1 MNGQVTSASVETED
15 GSGCS
20 VWAGRGW
27 SMVRAKCH
35 DCCQRMVESIVS
47 HPAVRH
53 CWATG
58 GASYVH
64 SKKGEGV
71 GALDWELECFPTG
84 EVSICRWFEVWLLTE
99 CGLNYTIL
107 SLFIFDRRNKKLCRW
122 DVCTNIPL
130 KRLYLEKE
138 THEKMKKNLLMSDRE
153 TITEVSPWSFVFQCE
168 LFIRWHFRVSLADY
182 IGGCFMLIKQ
192 KSAVYKY
199 LCQIYFSSSSPQSC
213 IITFDF

>member
-1 MNGQVTSASVETED
+1 MFIWPWYCNVRPQHIMNVFIDPCRWVVKVSPQTSASLETED

-84 EVSICRWFEVWLLTE
+84 EVSICRWFEVWLVTE
-99 CGLNYTIL
+99 CERSYTIN
-107 SLFIFDRRNKKLCRW
+107 SLFILTEGTKHYVYEICTPISLLNGSILRKK
-122 DVCTNIPL
+122 
-130 KRLYLEKE
+130 
-138 THEKMKKNLLMSDRE
+138 H
-153 TITEVSPWSFVFQCE
+153 
-168 LFIRWHFRVSLADY
+168 
-182 IGGCFMLIKQ
+182 IK
-192 KSAVYKY
+192 
-199 LCQIYFSSSSPQSC
+199 I
-213 IITFDF
+213 